1 MNGGAQSK
9 AEQEAEGLTRAAV
22 AKSELFLAGSLSG
35 SVPFLRTKA
44 MIRSSAQGDG
54 SDDHLPE
61 DWLKI
66 DLNCM

>member
-9 AEQEAEGLTRAAV
+9 AKQEAEGLTRAAV

-44 MIRSSAQGDG
+44 VRLNQPKNCPRDR
-54 SDDHLPE
+54 LP
-61 DWLKI
+61 
-66 DLNCM
+66 